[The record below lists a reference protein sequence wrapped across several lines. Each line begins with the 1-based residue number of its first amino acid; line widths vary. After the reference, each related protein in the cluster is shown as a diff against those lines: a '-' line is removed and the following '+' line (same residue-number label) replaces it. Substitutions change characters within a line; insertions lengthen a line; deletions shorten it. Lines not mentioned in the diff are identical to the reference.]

1 MLSLRVTTNMLKNV
15 LLFGLVALCAMAQSP
30 VRYGSYV
37 GTDLFDTV
45 IASTVDSK
53 GNIWMTGYTSS
64 DTFPLA
70 GDAFRNT
77 SGGGREIF
85 LVRLDPRK
93 SGSDALTY
101 ASYIGGDGLD
111 EPAAIAVDGE
121 FVYLCGVTASTNFP
135 LAGAAFQPGR
145 GGDRDAFVL
154 KLDPRVGGDA
164 GLVYSTYLGGTR
176 ADACSSLS
184 VRNGKVYVAGYT
196 NSETFPTTA
205 NGFQPSQIG
214 GWDAW
219 VAVLDMTLGTASQT
233 LVYGTRLGG
242 EQTDSATAVTADAQ
256 GLIYVAGYTASPGFP
271 VSPNAPQRAFR
282 GVTDLFLVRIDPA
295 VTGAVYSTLWGGS
308 DNDVPTAIAL
318 DATGAA
324 VVVGYS
330 LSADFPTTSGSAQA
344 AAAGR
349 GDAFVMRVR
358 LDPAV
363 AEPVLYS
370 TLFGG
375 TAGDVAQS
383 VAVNAENEIF
393 VVGYTLSTD
402 LPLRGESLQRTHG
415 GVIDGFIAKIQP
427 NTPAG
432 TALAYTTYLG
442 GLGQDVASS
451 VTLTGACEIT
461 VSGFTSSSA
470 LALSANAY
478 QADLKGFGDGFVQQ
492 INLCPRP

>member
-1 MLSLRVTTNMLKNV
+1 MLKNV
-15 LLFGLVALCAMAQSP
+15 VLFGVVALSAMAQSP

-70 GDAFRNT
+70 GDAFRNI

-93 SGSDALTY
+93 SGNDALTY
-101 ASYIGGDGLD
+101 ASYIGGDGSD

-121 FVYLCGVTASTNFP
+121 FVYMCGVTNSTNFP
-135 LAGAAFQPGR
+135 LAGAAFQTAR

-176 ADACSSLS
+176 ADACNSLS

-196 NSETFPTTA
+196 NSETFPTTGNA
-205 NGFQPSQIG
+205 FQTSQIG

-219 VAVLDMTLGTASQT
+219 VAVLDMNQGTAAQT
-233 LVYGTRLGG
+233 LEYATRLGG

-256 GLIYVAGYTASPGFP
+256 GLIYVAGFTASSGFP

-282 GVTDLFLVRIDPA
+282 GVTDLFLVRINPA
-295 VTGAVYSTLWGGS
+295 LNASIYSTLWGGA
-308 DNDVPTAIAL
+308 DNDVPTAMTL

-363 AEPVLYS
+363 PEPVLYS
-370 TLFGG
+370 TLLGG
-375 TAGDVAQS
+375 TAGDVAEA
-383 VAVNAENEIF
+383 VAVNAQNEIF

-402 LPLRGESLQRTHG
+402 FPLRGETLQRANG

-442 GLGQDVASS
+442 GQGQDTLSS
-451 VTLTGACEIT
+451 VTLTSACEIT
-461 VSGFTSSSA
+461 VSGFTSSST
-470 LALSANAY
+470 LSTSANAY
-478 QADLKGFGDGFVQQ
+478 QTDLKGFGDGFVQQ
-492 INLCPRP
+492 ISLCPRQ

>member
-1 MLSLRVTTNMLKNV
+1 MLKNV
-15 LLFGLVALCAMAQSP
+15 VLFGVVALSAMAQSP

-70 GDAFRNT
+70 GDAFRNI

-93 SGSDALTY
+93 SGNDALTY
-101 ASYIGGDGLD
+101 ASYIGGDGSD

-121 FVYLCGVTASTNFP
+121 FVYMCGVTNSTNFP
-135 LAGAAFQPGR
+135 LAGAAFQTAR

-176 ADACSSLS
+176 ADACNSLS

-196 NSETFPTTA
+196 NSETFPTTGNA
-205 NGFQPSQIG
+205 FQTSQIG

-219 VAVLDMTLGTASQT
+219 VAVLDMNQGTAAQT
-233 LVYGTRLGG
+233 LEYATRLGG

-256 GLIYVAGYTASPGFP
+256 GLIYVAGFTASSGFP

-282 GVTDLFLVRIDPA
+282 GVTDLFLVRINPA
-295 VTGAVYSTLWGGS
+295 LNASIYSTLWGGA
-308 DNDVPTAIAL
+308 DNDVPTAMTL

-349 GDAFVMRVR
+349 GDAFVLRVR

-363 AEPVLYS
+363 PEPVLYS
-370 TLFGG
+370 TLLGG
-375 TAGDVAQS
+375 TAGDVAEA
-383 VAVNAENEIF
+383 VAVNAQNEIF

-402 LPLRGESLQRTHG
+402 FPLRGETLQRANG

-442 GLGQDVASS
+442 GQGQDTLSS
-451 VTLTGACEIT
+451 VTLTSACEIT
-461 VSGFTSSSA
+461 VSGFTSSST
-470 LALSANAY
+470 LSTSANAY
-478 QADLKGFGDGFVQQ
+478 QTDLKGFGDGFVQQ
-492 INLCPRP
+492 ISLCPRQ

>member
-1 MLSLRVTTNMLKNV
+1 MLKNV
-15 LLFGLVALCAMAQSP
+15 VLFGVVALSAMAQGP

-70 GDAFRNT
+70 GDAFRNI

-93 SGSDALTY
+93 SGNDALTY
-101 ASYIGGDGLD
+101 ASYIGGDGSD

-121 FVYLCGVTASTNFP
+121 FVYMCGVTNSTNFP
-135 LAGAAFQPGR
+135 LAGAAFQTAR

-176 ADACSSLS
+176 ADACNSLS

-196 NSETFPTTA
+196 NSETFPTTGNA
-205 NGFQPSQIG
+205 FQTSQIG

-219 VAVLDMTLGTASQT
+219 VAVLDMNQGTAAQT
-233 LVYGTRLGG
+233 LEYATRLGG
-242 EQTDSATAVTADAQ
+242 EQTDAATAVTADAQ
-256 GLIYVAGYTASPGFP
+256 GLIYVAGFTASSGFP

-282 GVTDLFLVRIDPA
+282 GVTDLFLVRINPA
-295 VTGAVYSTLWGGS
+295 LNASIYSTLWGGA
-308 DNDVPTAIAL
+308 DNDVPTAMTL

-358 LDPAV
+358 LDPTV
-363 AEPVLYS
+363 PEPVLYS
-370 TLFGG
+370 TLLGG
-375 TAGDVAQS
+375 TAGDVAEA
-383 VAVNAENEIF
+383 VAVNAQNEIF

-402 LPLRGESLQRTHG
+402 FPLRGETLQRANG

-442 GLGQDVASS
+442 GQGQDTLSS
-451 VTLTGACEIT
+451 VTLTSACEIT
-461 VSGFTSSSA
+461 VSGFTSSST
-470 LALSANAY
+470 LSTSANAY
-478 QADLKGFGDGFVQQ
+478 QTDLKGFGDGFVQQ
-492 INLCPRP
+492 ISLCPRQ